1 MNTIFHRKRTKRRWA
16 FFLLFAVMFLGMPTH
31 WVTVQ
36 AETVHETAT
45 AGRVLFLSSYSYA
58 WDTVQLQ
65 IEGIKEGIGSGIEL
79 DYEFMD
85 TKRVDDEES
94 NRLFTEGLSY
104 RMSKVE
110 PYDVLIVGDDA
121 ALQFAMEH
129 EKDLFAGIPVIF
141 EGINSVELARE
152 AARSPLVTGVMEI
165 LSFEKNIELARSF
178 YPDAKKVVVILDDT
192 VTGEANRK
200 LFFAEQENYPELEFS
215 EINSSKLTTEQLEA
229 ALTSVST
236 DAILIYVVMNEDAS
250 GKHYTNRQSIEL
262 IARCAPVPAFRMV
275 EGGIGE
281 GALGGNVVSMRLSGK
296 LAAQMANEI
305 VNGRDPAEF
314 DMIEDSPNVYC
325 LDEAVMRRFGI
336 DLSLIPEGAQVVNH
350 TPSFTERYQ
359 ELILPGLLLFCILLV
374 IVLMI
379 GIDNLRKGKLAKQ
392 LELEQIDLIRANSHD
407 KLTGI
412 RNRAKLEDDIKRYTD
427 KGMLRAAFMIDID
440 DFKSINDNYGH
451 RVGDDALRQVAFR
464 LHELR
469 SEEMVAY
476 RYAGDEFI
484 VLLCSWNTADI
495 HACAKKC
502 MDIFTE
508 PFDLG
513 GVRLQVSGSMGIAF
527 YGRDMD
533 AKTLIASA
541 DQAMYRAKK
550 SGKNGYMIYDGM
562 ERKGDME
569 S

>member
-1 MNTIFHRKRTKRRWA
+1 MNFHHKRMNHSYVFAA
-16 FFLLFAVMFLGMPTH
+16 FLAVILLWEPVRVPAAQVSQTD
-31 WVTVQ
+31 
-36 AETVHETAT
+36 TADDQEK
-45 AGRVLFLSSYSYA
+45 RVLFLSSYSYA
-58 WDTVQLQ
+58 WDTVQIQ
-65 IEGIKEGIGSGIEL
+65 IEGIKEGIDSDVEL

-121 ALQFAMEH
+121 ALRFAMDH
-129 EKDLFAGIPVIF
+129 ESDLFAGIPVIF
-141 EGINSVELARE
+141 EGINDHDLAKE
-152 AARSPLVTGVMEI
+152 AASSPLVTGVLED
-165 LSFEKNIELARSF
+165 LSFEKNIALARTF

-229 ALTSVST
+229 ALASVST
-236 DAILIYVVMNEDAS
+236 DSILIYVVMNEDAN

-262 IARCAPVPAFRMV
+262 IARCARVPAFRMV
-275 EGGIGE
+275 DGGIGE
-281 GALGGNVVSMRLSGK
+281 GVLGGNVVSMHLSGK

-305 VNGRDPAEF
+305 INGRDPAEF

-350 TPSFTERYQ
+350 TPSFAEQY
-359 ELILPGLLLFCILLV
+359 EKLILPGLLFLCVLLV
-374 IVLMI
+374 IILMI
-379 GIDNLRKGKLAKQ
+379 GIDNLRKSKLAKQ

-412 RNRAKLEDDIKRYTD
+412 RNRGKLEEDIKRYTD

-451 RVGDDALRQVAFR
+451 RVGDDALRQIAYR

-469 SEEMVAY
+469 SEEMIAY

-484 VLLCSWNTADI
+484 VLLRSWNTDDI
-495 HACAKKC
+495 HTCAKKC
-502 MDIFTE
+502 MDIFVE
-508 PFDLG
+508 PFELCD
-513 GVRLQVSGSMGIAF
+513 VRLQVSGSMGIAF

-533 AKTLIASA
+533 AKTLIANA

-550 SGKNGYMIYDGM
+550 SGKNGYVIYDGM
-562 ERKGDME
+562 ERKGDMI